1 MIPMNLFT
9 KQKTG
14 HRLRKCTYGYQGGR
28 MGERDKLGV
37 WNLHEHTTILKIDN
51 KKEKKTGEERNVEL
65 LRTPPHLS
73 SSLLLSEI
81 ILLSSFEDFSE

>member
-1 MIPMNLFT
+1 
-9 KQKTG
+9 
-14 HRLRKCTYGYQGGR
+14 

-51 KKEKKTGEERNVEL
+51 KKEKKTGEESNVEL